1 MQYTSRTD
9 HTIYEERNTK
19 SGPSLVVVKS
29 DVEGLKEIYEDIT
42 ASLNHWFQPFHL
54 GFSDGVVILY
64 NGNHFFLKEIYYHSE
79 ERMYTLSCFG
89 TDIVF
94 NVPLGRDIRFS
105 LPLEDV
111 EYKSANSTSF
121 FSSTNYEVLGM
132 PVKLIDNLGTHV
144 IQCGVIDETA
154 NLYALS
160 DKYIE
165 MVQDERHVVLSP
177 FSRDF
182 NTLIKAL
189 PAKWNTRLSLDKQ
202 LVLLLCESDTF
213 IIHGFT
219 DTKTIISSIENPD
232 FHFYLED
239 II

>member
-1 MQYTSRTD
+1 MQHTSRTD
-9 HTIYEERNTK
+9 HTIYEEHNTK
-19 SGPSLVVVKS
+19 SGTSLVVVKS
-29 DVEGLKEIYEDIT
+29 DIEGLKEIYDDIT
-42 ASLNHWFQPFHL
+42 TSLNNWFQPFHL
-54 GFSDGVVILY
+54 GFSDGVIILY
-64 NGNHFFLKEIYYHSE
+64 KDNQFFLKEIYYRSVEH
-79 ERMYTLSCFG
+79 MYTLSCFG

-94 NVPLGRDIRFS
+94 NIPLGRDIRFVP
-105 LPLEDV
+105 PLDDV
-111 EYKSANSTSF
+111 EYKSTYSTSF
-121 FSSTNYEVLGM
+121 FSSTNYDVLGM

-144 IQCGVIDETA
+144 IQCGVINETA
-154 NLYALS
+154 DLYALS
-160 DKYIE
+160 EAYIE
-165 MVQDERHVVLSP
+165 VVQGGRHFVLSP

-182 NTLIKAL
+182 NTKIQAL
-189 PAKWNTRLSLDKQ
+189 SAKWNTRLSLDKQ